1 MKCDCHNFN
10 SIGGEIMKDLKKL
23 NDRIKSNSTPIV
35 TTKEINY
42 LGLHRSILKKL
53 VSDGKISKYSKG
65 IYIKNNSWEDEF
77 QLLQLKYPKGIYSHN
92 TALYLLG
99 YSDRTPALFTM
110 TFPHG
115 YNASSLVNEPI
126 EKKQSIKEI
135 YNLGIVE
142 IKDFSGNLV
151 KVYELEKTLCD
162 MMRGNNKDIEV
173 ITSAFKKYST
183 SKTKNIPKLMEYA
196 KILKVTSKIQP
207 YLEVLL

>member
-1 MKCDCHNFN
+1 MKNLN
-10 SIGGEIMKDLKKL
+10 KL

-35 TTKEINY
+35 TTKEINSY
-42 LGLHRSILKKL
+42 GLHRGILKKL
-53 VSDGKISKYSKG
+53 ISAGEISKYSKG
-65 IYIKNNSWEDEF
+65 IYVKNNSWEDEF

-110 TFPHG
+110 TFTMTFPHG
-115 YNASSLVNEPI
+115 YNASSLANEPI
-126 EKKQSIKEI
+126 EKKQSIKEL
-135 YNLGIVE
+135 YDLGIVE

-173 ITSAFKKYST
+173 ITSAFKKYSA
-183 SKTKNIPKLMEYA
+183 SKAKNIPKLMEYA
-196 KILKVTSKIQP
+196 KLLKVTSKIQP

>member
-1 MKCDCHNFN
+1 
-10 SIGGEIMKDLKKL
+10 MKDLKKL

-35 TTKEINY
+35 TTKEKNY
-42 LGLHRSILKKL
+42 YGLHRGILKKL
-53 VSDGKISKYSKG
+53 ISAGEISKYSKG

-135 YNLGIVE
+135 YNLGYKTAKRI
-142 IKDFSGNLV
+142 IK
-151 KVYELEKTLCD
+151 KEYKI
-162 MMRGNNKDIEV
+162 NK
-173 ITSAFKKYST
+173 
-183 SKTKNIPKLMEYA
+183 
-196 KILKVTSKIQP
+196 
-207 YLEVLL
+207 

>member
-1 MKCDCHNFN
+1 
-10 SIGGEIMKDLKKL
+10 MKDLNKL

-35 TTKEINY
+35 TTKEINT

-53 VSDGKISKYSKG
+53 VSAGKISKYSKG

-115 YNASSLVNEPI
+115 YNASSLANEPI
-126 EKKQSIKEI
+126 EKKQSIKEL

-162 MMRGNNKDIEV
+162 MMRGNNRDIEV

-183 SKTKNIPKLMEYA
+183 SKTKNIPKLMKYA
-196 KILKVTSKIQP
+196 KLLKVTSKIQP
-207 YLEVLL
+207 YLEVLLWISKTLCS

>member
-1 MKCDCHNFN
+1 
-10 SIGGEIMKDLKKL
+10 MKDLCNL
-23 NDRIKSNSTPIV
+23 NDIIENDSATII
-35 TTKEINY
+35 TTKEINSY
-42 LGLHRSILKKL
+42 GLHRSILKKL

-65 IYIKNNSWEDEF
+65 IYIKNNSWEDDF

-99 YSDRTPALFTM
+99 YSDRTPAFFTM

-115 YNASSLVNEPI
+115 YNTSSLANEPI
-126 EKKQSIKEI
+126 EKKQSIKEF
-135 YNLGIVE
+135 YNLGIIE

-162 MMRGNNKDIEV
+162 MMRGNKKDIEV
-173 ITSAFKKYST
+173 ITSAFKRYST
-183 SKTKNIPKLMEYA
+183 SKNKNIPKLMKYA

-207 YLEVLL
+207 YLEVLLWISKILCS

>member
-1 MKCDCHNFN
+1 MK
-10 SIGGEIMKDLKKL
+10 SIYKL
-23 NDRIKSNSTPIV
+23 NKQINNISIPLV
-35 TTKEINY
+35 TTKEINSY
-42 LGLHRSILKKL
+42 GLHRSILKKL
-53 VSDGKISKYSKG
+53 VSAGKISKYSKG
-65 IYIKNNSWEDEF
+65 IYIKNSSWEDDF

-115 YNASSLVNEPI
+115 YNARSLANEPI
-126 EKKQSIKEI
+126 EKKQSIKEL
-135 YNLGIVE
+135 YNLGVIE

-173 ITSAFKKYST
+173 ITSAFKKYSF
-183 SKTKNIPKLMEYA
+183 SETKNIPKLLKYA

>member
-1 MKCDCHNFN
+1 
-10 SIGGEIMKDLKKL
+10 MKDLNKL

-35 TTKEINY
+35 TTQEINSY
-42 LGLHRSILKKL
+42 GLHRSILKKL
-53 VSDGKISKYSKG
+53 VSAGEISKYSKG

-115 YNASSLVNEPI
+115 YNACSLANEPI
-126 EKKQSIKEI
+126 EKKQSIKEL

-162 MMRGNNKDIEV
+162 MMRGNHKDIEV
-173 ITSAFKKYST
+173 IAAAFKKYSS

-196 KILKVTSKIQP
+196 KLLKVTSKIQP

>member
-1 MKCDCHNFN
+1 
-10 SIGGEIMKDLKKL
+10 MKDLNKL

-35 TTKEINY
+35 TTKEINT

-53 VSDGKISKYSKG
+53 VSAGKISKYSKG

-115 YNASSLVNEPI
+115 YNASSLANEPI
-126 EKKQSIKEI
+126 EKKQSIKEL

-162 MMRGNNKDIEV
+162 MMRGNNRDIEV

-183 SKTKNIPKLMEYA
+183 SKTKNIPKLMKYA
-196 KILKVTSKIQP
+196 KLLKVTSKIQP

>member
-1 MKCDCHNFN
+1 
-10 SIGGEIMKDLKKL
+10 MKDLKKL

>member
-1 MKCDCHNFN
+1 MKNLN
-10 SIGGEIMKDLKKL
+10 KL

-35 TTKEINY
+35 TTKEINSY
-42 LGLHRSILKKL
+42 GLHRGILKKL
-53 VSDGKISKYSKG
+53 ISAGEISKYSKG
-65 IYIKNNSWEDEF
+65 IYVKNNSWEDEF

-115 YNASSLVNEPI
+115 YNASSLANEPI
-126 EKKQSIKEI
+126 EKKQSIKEL
-135 YNLGIVE
+135 YDLGIVE

-173 ITSAFKKYST
+173 ITSAFKKYSA
-183 SKTKNIPKLMEYA
+183 SKAKNIPKLMEYA
-196 KILKVTSKIQP
+196 KLLKVTSKIQP